1 MTADSSVRV
10 ERRFKEL
17 FEKNPNV
24 TIEEVKSNLEM
35 RDYIDSHRAISPLKK
50 AKDSIELDNTNLTP
64 KEQFQQALE
73 WAEKKMG
80 GSKR

>member
-24 TIEEVKSNLEM
+24 TIEEIKSNLEM
-35 RDYIDSHRAISPLKK
+35 RDYIDSHREISPLKK
-50 AKDSIELDNTNLTP
+50 AKDSMLLDNTTLTQ
-64 KEQFQQALE
+64 KEQFQKAME
-73 WAEKKMG
+73 WVEKKL
-80 GSKR
+80 SVR